1 MSKFNLKIAFTSE
14 QLGILYATGTN
25 VIIGKPSDGRS
36 PAVAWQVFRPMQ
48 GNNMSWKE
56 EYGMYAS
63 TADIKNGAVLS
74 QLAKTPIGIETG
86 KQYILQNSGAII
98 GPHGGGFPNA
108 FMFSNQYSGRHYM
121 VAGLFQ
127 DAIING
133 VNMIGNTVSATTV
146 LMQSNA
152 IMNPNTTIQIWL
164 QSQVVSNSVV
174 TNITSPVTELK
185 FGGNVTDLSI
195 TYDSASG
202 KFVPAKSNALK
213 STSDQ
218 PFNYIEPSL

>member
-1 MSKFNLKIAFTSE
+1 MSQFNLKIAFTSQ

-25 VIIGKPSDGRS
+25 VIIAKSSDGYS

-48 GNNMSWKE
+48 ANTVSWKE
-56 EYGMYAS
+56 EYGIYAS
-63 TADIKNGAVLS
+63 NSDIRNGEVLNQFS
-74 QLAKTPIGIETG
+74 NTPIGIETG
-86 KQYILQNSGAII
+86 KQYILQSNGAIA
-98 GPHGGGFPNA
+98 GPYGGGFPNA
-108 FMFSNQYSGRHYM
+108 FMFSNQYSGKHYIT
-121 VAGLFQ
+121 AGLYQ
-127 DAIING
+127 NAIING
-133 VNMIGNTVSATTV
+133 NNTAGNAVSATPV

-152 IMNPNTTIQIWL
+152 IMNPNTTIRIWL

-185 FGGNVTDLSI
+185 FGGTVTDISV
-195 TYDSASG
+195 TYDTATG
-202 KFVPAKSNALK
+202 KFVPAKSSALK